1 MMMMEQLKETI
12 LMELA
17 GHFNDW
23 LTDQLDQYLHELQS
37 ILSPDLMPE
46 AIEIMAQVV
55 NDAVKGLQGYSR
67 QLADKVA

>member
-1 MMMMEQLKETI
+1 MLMEQLRQDI
-12 LMELA
+12 LDA
-17 GHFNDW
+17 VADHFNEW
-23 LTDQLDQYLHELQS
+23 LTEQLDQYLHELQS

-55 NDAVKGLQGYSR
+55 NDAVKGLQGYAR

>member
-46 AIEIMAQVV
+46 AIEIMAEVV
-55 NDAVKGLQGYSR
+55 NDAVRGLQGYSR
-67 QLADKVA
+67 QLASKVA

>member
-1 MMMMEQLKETI
+1 MMMEQLRQDI
-12 LMELA
+12 LDAVAEHFKDWLGDRLSEYIEELA
-17 GHFNDW
+17 
-23 LTDQLDQYLHELQS
+23 S

-55 NDAVKGLQGYSR
+55 NDAVKELQGYSR

>member
-1 MMMMEQLKETI
+1 MMMEQLKETI

>member
-1 MMMMEQLKETI
+1 MMMEQLKETI

-46 AIEIMAQVV
+46 AIEIMAEVV
-55 NDAVKGLQGYSR
+55 NDAVRGLQGYSR
-67 QLADKVA
+67 QLASKVA